1 MERQYKAGT
10 LKSIGISNFNARQIR
25 ELHEQAEV
33 KPHNL
38 QVELHIL
45 LPQKELLA
53 LCKELN
59 VSFTAEDITIRMF
72 LD

>member
-1 MERQYKAGT
+1 MEKHYKAGT
-10 LKSIGISNFNARQIR
+10 LKSIGVSNFNARQIK
-25 ELHEQAEV
+25 ELYSKAEV

-59 VSFTAEDITIRMF
+59 VSYLLVYFYD
-72 LD
+72 LLPL